1 MPDMFRNRDRMV
13 KVLIVFLAITLV
25 VSFTLPL
32 ILAGR

>member
-1 MPDMFRNRDRMV
+1 MFRHRDRMIKIMV
-13 KVLIVFLAITLV
+13 ILLAVALV

>member
-1 MPDMFRNRDRMV
+1 MFRHRDRLVRIMII
-13 KVLIVFLAITLV
+13 LLAVALV